1 MENNIVIRAKIDGS
15 IKDIFEFPLQK
26 RISIDQIR
34 EVFQQLI
41 AKGSGIIF
49 RLGEN
54 EFYLPTITQDTQ
66 NSLEL
71 AQKQFQKL
79 SYREKSVLTFL
90 SKGYK
95 QSQISLVLNMPVD
108 TYRDIRKRIYRKMKF
123 KSKIDLLKWSEKNLT
138 YSFDIKFDQKYF
150 K

>member
-1 MENNIVIRAKIDGS
+1 
-15 IKDIFEFPLQK
+15 
-26 RISIDQIR
+26 
-34 EVFQQLI
+34 VFQQLI